1 MKCSQILR
9 DLSKENEDLKK
20 IISNIHSRFTV
31 SDKGV
36 LEGLC
41 KVSYI
46 LYIIRDVENSLLI
59 TERLSLIPFNN
70 DYDYWTWIEFAISLK
85 ALIAKNEGQ
94 NQIFDES
101 LEKIN
106 SALNHG
112 EGLVKKV
119 RLNVHQRFMAGE
131 GVNIDELKNYNNL
144 SLADDFDYRLIY
156 LMKLIKIKV
165 LGGSPE
171 YPVSKALDEMVQ
183 NISAMKELLKDV
195 SLNNVEPFHQNSP

>member
-70 DYDYWTWIEFAISLK
+70 DYDYWTWIEFAISLR
-85 ALIAKNEGQ
+85 AEIY
-94 NQIFDES
+94 NQIGYNEKGRAS
-101 LEKIN
+101 LEIIKAALNSGEGIERKIKIN
-106 SALNHG
+106 
-112 EGLVKKV
+112 
-119 RLNVHQRFMAGE
+119 VHNRFMAGE
-131 GVNIDELKNYNNL
+131 GVVLDESIADGTRQDIYNEFNH
-144 SLADDFDYRLIY
+144 RLIY
-156 LMKLIKIKV
+156 LMKLIKLNV
-165 LGGSPE
+165 LGASAE
-171 YPVSKALDEMVQ
+171 YSREKTLANINSNVQRILVLVQENALDGAQ
-183 NISAMKELLKDV
+183 
-195 SLNNVEPFHQNSP
+195 PFR